1 MSLWRPEDTERA
13 IPSLPGAADGVWRS
27 DILDAIEETIAEM
40 DEELR
45 ALSLNIHD
53 HPELMFE
60 EHRTHDLLTNFFE
73 KKGFTVTRHYIL
85 ETGWQAVWE
94 HGEGGRTIGVNCEM
108 DALRGIGHACGHNLI
123 AIAGVA
129 VACAVKA
136 ALARFDIKGKVVV
149 LGTPAE
155 EGGGGKVIMLKHG
168 AYKGMSACL
177 MCHPAPGP
185 KGSVSLT
192 SCLAI
197 QHVEVEYFGHTAHA
211 ALSPWEGRNALD
223 AAVLAY
229 NNISALRQQLK
240 PTYRVHGVFEGR
252 DWAVNVIPSYAK
264 YTVAMRT
271 PTLAELKPLVD
282 RVIPCLEAAAMAAG
296 VKYKINT
303 LGETFD
309 LRQNTALGAD
319 VADTVRRRYGAID
332 YEYGIKSASTDFGNV
347 TYALP
352 ALHPGFAIPTVPGGG
367 NHTPEFTAAAAT
379 PEAHAACLD
388 VSKALALTGVRVV
401 ADEVFERKVSGWEV
415 VIETESSQPRTLSFT
430 RTSIPSSRGSEG
442 HAWCIA
448 LNEDCGLKQRTSD

>member
-1 MSLWRPEDTERA
+1 MSLWRPDDTTRA
-13 IPSLPGAADGVWRS
+13 TAALPGTADGVWRS
-27 DILDAIEETIAEM
+27 DILDAIEETIAGM

-45 ALSLNIHD
+45 ALSLDIHD

-60 EHRTHDLLTNFFE
+60 EHRTHDVLTAFFE
-73 KKGFTVTRHYIL
+73 KKGFTVTRHHIL

-136 ALARFDIKGKVVV
+136 ALQQFDIKGKVVV

-197 QHVEVEYFGHTAHA
+197 QHVEVSISGTREYCSFFA
-211 ALSPWEGRNALD
+211 AYPPFFCGILPLSAPLF
-223 AAVLAY
+223 
-229 NNISALRQQLK
+229 QLK

-252 DWAVNVIPSYAK
+252 DWAENGEFIPSYAK

-271 PTLAELKPLVD
+271 PTLAELQPLVD
-282 RVIPCLEAAAMAAG
+282 RVIPCLKAAAMAAG
-296 VKYKINT
+296 VQYKINT
-303 LGETFD
+303 LGATFD

-352 ALHPGFAIPTVPGGG
+352 ALHPGFAIPTNPGGG

-401 ADEVFERKVSGWEV
+401 ADEVFERKVSWNGGRDV
-415 VIETESSQPRTLSFT
+415 VLAYAASQR
-430 RTSIPSSRGSEG
+430 
-442 HAWCIA
+442 
-448 LNEDCGLKQRTSD
+448 EDAAG